1 MASAMTS
8 ATTGSVT
15 VVVAAVVFLSQ
26 NSAMVASTSGGVTS
40 SVPIATLSRTGMVSR
55 TLGQVT
61 ASAPAV
67 QMRVP
72 MRAQTSGAV
81 TLTSTPQTLIA
92 LRLDP
97 VTATITGTNRKALMR
112 RTSAAGLTVFDAARE
127 LYNLW
132 DIEITDPRKIDFA
145 RARVLGYINQT
156 VQMIHSRAHK
166 LDYFNKKPYT
176 AIVVGGTNSIAL
188 PDTIQVVHG
197 ECRLSTNNKPL
208 SLLASLGQL
217 EQYTAI
223 VHGETAAPSTPRAYY
238 IDSRHQSGSDNTLL
252 TIYVA
257 PTPVDNTTI
266 KFEASAEPPRYDAVD
281 ILQATGLEIPHK
293 FAESLFWP
301 ILRYYGVQDSN
312 YTGSPAQR
320 QDVTLKHASALVA
333 LGLFAPKPTKPKIEE
348 QEAPEQ

>member
-8 ATTGSVT
+8 ATTGAVT
-15 VVVAAVVFLSQ
+15 VAVAAVVFLSQ

-61 ASAPAV
+61 TSAPGV

-72 MRAQTSGAV
+72 MRSQTSGSVVA
-81 TLTSTPQTLIA
+81 SSPQALIA

-132 DIEITDPRKIDFA
+132 DIEITDPRKIEFA
-145 RARVLGYINQT
+145 RARVLNYINQT

-176 AIVVGGTNSIAL
+176 AVVVGGTNSIAL

-217 EQYTAI
+217 EQYTTI

-301 ILRYYGVQDSN
+301 ILRYYGIQDSN

-333 LGLFAPKPTKPKIEE
+333 LGLFAPKPKPKLEE
-348 QEAPEQ
+348 QEAAE

>member
-26 NSAMVASTSGGVTS
+26 NSAMVASTSGGVTAS
-40 SVPIATLSRTGMVSR
+40 TPSTTLSRTGMVSR

-61 ASAPAV
+61 ASAPGV

-72 MRAQTSGAV
+72 MKAQTSGSIA
-81 TLTSTPQTLIA
+81 LTSTPTSLIA
-92 LRLDP
+92 LRLNP
-97 VTATITGTNRKALMR
+97 VTATISGTNRKALMR
-112 RTSAAGLTVFDAARE
+112 KSSAAGLTVFDAARE

-132 DIEITDPRKIDFA
+132 DIEITDPRKIEFA
-145 RARVLGYINQT
+145 RARVLNYINQT

-166 LDYFNKKPYT
+166 LDYFNKKTYT
-176 AIVVGGTNSIAL
+176 AVVVGGTNSIAL
-188 PDTIQVVHG
+188 PNAIQVVHG

-208 SLLASLGQL
+208 SLLATLGQL
-217 EQYTAI
+217 EQYTDI

-266 KFEASAEPPRYDAVD
+266 KFEASPEPPRYDAVD

-293 FAESLFWP
+293 YAESLFWP
-301 ILRYYGVQDSN
+301 ILRYYGIQDSN
-312 YTGSPAQR
+312 YTGSQEQR
-320 QDVTLKHASALVA
+320 NDVTVKHAAALRT
-333 LGLFAPKPTKPKIEE
+333 LGLFAPKPKPKVEE
-348 QEAPEQ
+348 QEVPEA